1 MRGNGRSRLSL
12 LPGQSVAS
20 EDKFKYHTNAKSV
33 AMGNHVI
40 FFISFVLINVN
51 SWFGALR

>member
-20 EDKFKYHTNAKSV
+20 EDKFKYHTSAKSV

-40 FFISFVLINVN
+40 FLSLL
-51 SWFGALR
+51 S